1 MTNLNYF
8 PLISVIV
15 PAYNIENYIENCLE
29 SIIRQTYKNLEII
42 VIDDGSTDNT
52 GKIID
57 NFSNFDK
64 RIKVIHKKNEG
75 VSKARLL
82 GVEES
87 KGEYIGFVDGD
98 DQIEKY
104 MYEHLLNNA
113 LKYRADISHCGY
125 QMNFPDGHV
134 DYYYNSKMI
143 IEQNKDKGLKDL
155 LEGKYIEPGLWN
167 KLFKRQ
173 LFTNLIK
180 EMDFDIK
187 INEDLLM
194 NFYLFNKSNKSI
206 YEDVCLYHYILRKN
220 SASTSKLNENKLED
234 PLKVLKLLL
243 NKTAGNLEIYNVV
256 YKRYINQLINISTLS
271 LKEQKELIYT
281 YRKKIRRELKKQLV
295 TIFKSNCGIKIK
307 MFSLWVSI
315 WPKSYT
321 FVHFIYAK
329 VKKIDKKYQI

>member
-134 DYYYNSKMI
+134 DYYYND
-143 IEQNKDKGLKDL
+143 Q
-155 LEGKYIEPGLWN
+155 
-167 KLFKRQ
+167 Q
-173 LFTNLIK
+173 
-180 EMDFDIK
+180 
-187 INEDLLM
+187 
-194 NFYLFNKSNKSI
+194 
-206 YEDVCLYHYILRKN
+206 
-220 SASTSKLNENKLED
+220 
-234 PLKVLKLLL
+234 
-243 NKTAGNLEIYNVV
+243 
-256 YKRYINQLINISTLS
+256 
-271 LKEQKELIYT
+271 
-281 YRKKIRRELKKQLV
+281 
-295 TIFKSNCGIKIK
+295 
-307 MFSLWVSI
+307 
-315 WPKSYT
+315 
-321 FVHFIYAK
+321 
-329 VKKIDKKYQI
+329 